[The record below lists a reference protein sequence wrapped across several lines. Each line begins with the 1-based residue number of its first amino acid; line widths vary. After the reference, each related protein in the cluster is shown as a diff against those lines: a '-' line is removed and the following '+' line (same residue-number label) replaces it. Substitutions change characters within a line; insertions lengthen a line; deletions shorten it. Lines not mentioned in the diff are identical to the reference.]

1 MKPLALALGLAGLA
15 VALCGSYELA
25 CGFMI
30 LGIVFALQW
39 VTTPPEEARENT
51 QTPNDP
57 NTQGEKL

>member
-39 VTTPPEEARENT
+39 VTGTGDENT
-51 QTPNDP
+51 QTPKDP
-57 NTQGEKL
+57 NTQEEQP